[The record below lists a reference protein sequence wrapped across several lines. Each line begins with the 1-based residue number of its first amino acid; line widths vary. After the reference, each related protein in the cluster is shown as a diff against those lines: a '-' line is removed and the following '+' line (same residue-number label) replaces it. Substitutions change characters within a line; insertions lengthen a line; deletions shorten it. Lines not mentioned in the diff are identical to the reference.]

1 MKGEV
6 EDWVTTE
13 GKVFREGVDFA
24 SGRRINAGF
33 DLAVVAVCNRTG
45 REANAPAVGQLCRE
59 WHATTTTGARTNEG
73 YIWQ

>member
-13 GKVFREGVDFA
+13 GKVLREGVDFA

-33 DLAVVAVCNRTG
+33 DLVVVAVGNRTS
-45 REANAPAVGQLCRE
+45 REANAPAVG
-59 WHATTTTGARTNEG
+59 
-73 YIWQ
+73 